1 MVWALRPYTKQ
12 RLVLAFQSLQAVGL
26 ACLGLLEAWC
36 SPRSQAQNSSDKDQV
51 DCDNDA
57 SSVEDR
63 VQKIFLGY
71 IHVGGNQRHRQLR
84 PVTGRWMNGLQTPI
98 YHP

>member
-1 MVWALRPYTKQ
+1 MVVFQKVAGI
-12 RLVLAFQSLQAVGL
+12 LVVLFAIFTLQSGL

-71 IHVGGNQRHRQLR
+71 QAFCFELI
-84 PVTGRWMNGLQTPI
+84 
-98 YHP
+98 